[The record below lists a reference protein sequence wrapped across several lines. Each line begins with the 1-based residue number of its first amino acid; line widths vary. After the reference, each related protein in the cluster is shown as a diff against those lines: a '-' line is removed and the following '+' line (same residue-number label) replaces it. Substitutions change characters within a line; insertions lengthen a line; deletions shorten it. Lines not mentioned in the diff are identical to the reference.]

1 MNFWGFLIRNTKLKI
16 EKDDEFAWL
25 RLRIHVVYDVFD
37 LQDVLNGSD
46 HGAVLQLVNLVAGKY
61 IFRLTVF
68 DAEGLSSS
76 DTANLHVKE
85 GTYWLSVQMG

>member
-1 MNFWGFLIRNTKLKI
+1 M
-16 EKDDEFAWL
+16 
-25 RLRIHVVYDVFD
+25 
-37 LQDVLNGSD
+37 LNGSD

-68 DAEGLSSS
+68 DAEGLSNS